1 MKVRSKHI
9 VYGVVTLMLVST
21 VVFGLNSA
29 TLAGTLTPNAPPMP
43 NEFAISTLTAF
54 DGAVAFNS
62 KHDEY
67 LVVWSSNYNL
77 YGHRVSSR
85 GELVGNEFAIAT
97 HSDREYDLA
106 IAYDATNDRYLV
118 VWTREVPINP
128 STNYFYIYG
137 RFIPWT
143 GPDSNLAEFA
153 VSTSTNDSG
162 GTKVAYAHSQ
172 GEFLVVWHNWPLS
185 GYHSVHGR
193 RVKADMSGFP
203 ANTFTIA
210 SHISQERHNP
220 DVTYNLE
227 HNEYMVT
234 YDNDN
239 DIFGVIMAGDS
250 TKLHGGEFAIAE
262 WPGPEL
268 NSAVAACSSAD
279 DDHEYL
285 VAWQSNN
292 MLYARYVS
300 DKGVEGYIFPAPLDG
315 STSSLTDGIDIACK
329 WNLWYLVTWEHWYSA
344 ALGRGIWGA
353 VVYADETKDANFE
366 IVTPP
371 DSSTQ
376 RINPV
381 VAGGDPNYLVV
392 WEHGDGTGY
401 ADIYGRIVGETKPK
415 PDFTFSP
422 SSGNTN
428 TTFQFDASNSS
439 DHEDAT
445 AVLQV
450 CWDWDNNGT
459 CETAWSTTKT
469 ADHKFSTDGTH
480 TVQLKVKDTYGLTAS
495 TTKQVGVG
503 NSPPTAAFTV
513 DPSIG
518 DSSTYFVF
526 DPTGSTDNEDPTSA
540 LQLRWD
546 WDNDGTWDTLWGA
559 MQTSGVT
566 FGAASYGQQ
575 TIVLEVEDTKGLRDS
590 TTGTLMI
597 DNKPTAAFKVNPPSG
612 DTNTAFSFDASSST
626 DPDIGIYWLDARWDW
641 EDDGTYDTSWNSI
654 LTLVTH
660 SFPHA
665 GTYTVRMELQP
676 SIGGI
681 TDTTTR
687 QVTVSAGTS
696 NTAPTAAFTVSPT
709 SGDTN
714 TIFQFDASTSSDN
727 EDLTSALQVRWDFD
741 DDGVFEIPWGIGK
754 TANYTYPAAGTY
766 TVRLEV
772 EDTGGLV
779 DSVPRSVSVRMPG
792 ALIPIY
798 LPLVGR
804 GGP

>member
-1 MKVRSKHI
+1 MQERSKHL
-9 VYGVVTLMLVST
+9 VYAVVTLIVIIMMALSPNR
-21 VVFGLNSA
+21 GI
-29 TLAGTLTPNAPPMP
+29 LAGTLAPNAPPMP
-43 NEFAISTLTAF
+43 NEFAISTLTLFASE
-54 DGAVAFNS
+54 GAVAYNS

-67 LVVWSSNYNL
+67 MVVWSFFDNL

-85 GELVGNEFAIAT
+85 GELVGNEFTIST
-97 HSDREYDLA
+97 HSDREGEPA

-118 VWTREVPINP
+118 VWTRKV
-128 STNYFYIYG
+128 SFSSFIYG

-172 GEFLVVWHNWPLS
+172 GEFLVVWHNLPLI

-193 RVKADMSGFP
+193 RVKADGSGFP
-203 ANTFTIA
+203 APDFSVA
-210 SHISQERHNP
+210 SDSSQERHNP
-220 DVTYNLE
+220 DITYNLE

-234 YDNDN
+234 YDNDF

-250 TKLHGGEFAIAE
+250 TKLHEGEFAIAE
-262 WPGPEL
+262 WPDPEL

-285 VAWQSNN
+285 VAWQSNE

-300 DKGVEGYIFPAPLDG
+300 DKGVAGYIFPSLDG
-315 STSSLTDGIDIACK
+315 STTRLLDGIDIACK

-344 ALGRGIWGA
+344 TIARGIWGRI
-353 VVYADETKDANFE
+353 VYADETMDSSFE
-366 IVTPP
+366 IASPP
-371 DSSTQ
+371 DSPTF
-376 RINPV
+376 RTKPA
-381 VAGGDPNYLVV
+381 VAAGDPNYLVV
-392 WEHGDGTGY
+392 WNHGDGTSY

-422 SSGNTN
+422 SSGTTN

-439 DHEDAT
+439 DFEDA
-445 AVLQV
+445 AANLQV
-450 CWDWDNNGT
+450 CWDWDNNGA
-459 CETAWSTTKT
+459 CETAWSITKT

-480 TVQLKVKDTYGLTAS
+480 TVQLKVKDTYGLIAS

-503 NSPPTAAFTV
+503 NSPPTATFTV
-513 DPSIG
+513 NPTIG
-518 DSSTYFVF
+518 DTSTYFVF

-546 WDNDGTWDTLWGA
+546 WDNDGTWDTLWSA

-597 DNKPTAAFKVNPPSG
+597 DHKPTAAFTVTPSKG
-612 DTNTAFSFDASSST
+612 DTNTVFQFDASSSS
-626 DPDIGIYWLDARWDW
+626 DPDMGTFWLDVRYDWD
-641 EDDGTYDTSWNSI
+641 DDGTYDTSWNPA

-660 SFPHA
+660 SFPQA
-665 GTYTVRMELQP
+665 GTYTVRMELKP
-676 SIGGI
+676 SVGGI

-687 QVTVSAGTS
+687 QVTLTK
-696 NTAPTAAFTVSPT
+696 AAF
-709 SGDTN
+709 
-714 TIFQFDASTSSDN
+714 
-727 EDLTSALQVRWDFD
+727 
-741 DDGVFEIPWGIGK
+741 IP
-754 TANYTYPAAGTY
+754 
-766 TVRLEV
+766 L
-772 EDTGGLV
+772 
-779 DSVPRSVSVRMPG
+779 
-792 ALIPIY
+792 Y
-798 LPLVGR
+798 LPLVNR
-804 GGP
+804 WVP